1 MIEVLYY
8 CIFSVKKHDQHGHRL
23 YVLLREIGVLK
34 LDEVILV
41 VDFETAFLAFESVQ
55 QFFMGV
61 LVLLVV

>member
-1 MIEVLYY
+1 MLYY
-8 CIFSVKKHDQHGHRL
+8 CIFSVKKHDQHGHCF